1 MGKLNFQCGVKNIMS
16 PKIKAGDGELK
27 GISETERESLHL
39 RLRNLLH
46 CKWKVNGNPTENTF
60 VGGSC
65 NFKILGDSIDLKFSP
80 LYCEKKES
88 FDSCNFSRR

>member
-46 CKWKVNGNPTENTF
+46 SRWKVNGNPRVKSPF

-65 NFKILGDSIDLKFSP
+65 NFRILQRF
-80 LYCEKKES
+80 
-88 FDSCNFSRR
+88 N